1 MFNAWFNSALTFC
14 YMSEAQRFSERLKQS
29 MQAAGYELRPIVLE
43 REFNLRYWGRSVS
56 FQAVRRWLQG
66 EVIPTQ
72 DRLQVLAE
80 WLGVDAHWLR
90 FGEKLVVAVNERPA
104 QWNSKLAPEER
115 EAIEAFLALP
125 PDKRKLFGQ
134 LMKACGK

>member
-1 MFNAWFNSALTFC
+1 
-14 YMSEAQRFSERLKQS
+14 MSEAQRFSDRLKES
-29 MQAAGYELRPIVLE
+29 MRNAGYDIRPVIVE

-66 EVIPTQ
+66 EAIPTQ
-72 DRLQVLAE
+72 DRLQVLAD
-80 WLGVDAHWLR
+80 WLAVDPHWLR
-90 FGEKLVVAVNERPA
+90 FGEHIKLAEPLEPTYRTH
-104 QWNSKLAPEER
+104 SKLTPEER

-134 LMKACGK
+134 LMKACKQN

>member
-1 MFNAWFNSALTFC
+1 
-14 YMSEAQRFSERLKQS
+14 MSEAERFSERLRAS
-29 MQAAGYELRPIVLE
+29 MLAAGYDARPIVLE

-56 FQAVRRWLQG
+56 FQAVRRWLRG
-66 EVIPTQ
+66 EAVPTQ

-90 FGEKLVVAVNERPA
+90 FGEKLVVREKPA

>member
-1 MFNAWFNSALTFC
+1 
-14 YMSEAQRFSERLKQS
+14 MSEAKRFSERLKQS
-29 MQAAGYELRPIVLE
+29 MTDAGYELRPIVLE

-66 EVIPTQ
+66 EVVPTQ

-90 FGEKLVVAVNERPA
+90 FGERLTVAVNEKPA

>member
-1 MFNAWFNSALTFC
+1 
-14 YMSEAQRFSERLKQS
+14 MSEAKRFSERLKQS
-29 MQAAGYELRPIVLE
+29 MTDAGYEVRPVVLE
-43 REFNLRYWGRSVS
+43 REFNQRSWGRSVS

-66 EVIPTQ
+66 EAVPTQ

-80 WLGVDAHWLR
+80 WLGVDPHWLR
-90 FGEKLVVAVNERPA
+90 FGEKLSGSVQEQRAR
-104 QWNSKLAPEER
+104 WDSKITPEER

-134 LMKACGK
+134 LMKACGKG

>member
-1 MFNAWFNSALTFC
+1 MLT
-14 YMSEAQRFSERLKQS
+14 
-29 MQAAGYELRPIVLE
+29 AGYDARPIVLE

-56 FQAVRRWLQG
+56 FQAVRRWLRG
-66 EVIPTQ
+66 EAVPTQ

-134 LMKACGK
+134 LMKTCGK

>member
-1 MFNAWFNSALTFC
+1 
-14 YMSEAQRFSERLKQS
+14 MSEAKRFSERLKES
-29 MQAAGYELRPIVLE
+29 MRAAGYELRPVVLE

-56 FQAVRRWLQG
+56 FQAVRRWLRG
-66 EVIPTQ
+66 EVVPTQ

-90 FGEKLVVAVNERPA
+90 FGERLAVSANEKTT
-104 QWNSKLAPEER
+104 QWNSRLAPEER
-115 EAIEAFLALP
+115 EAIEAFLAMT

-134 LMKACGK
+134 LMKACLR

>member
-1 MFNAWFNSALTFC
+1 M
-14 YMSEAQRFSERLKQS
+14 
-29 MQAAGYELRPIVLE
+29 
-43 REFNLRYWGRSVS
+43 
-56 FQAVRRWLQG
+56 QAVRRWLQG

-80 WLGVDAHWLR
+80 WLDVDAHWLR
-90 FGEKLVVAVNERPA
+90 FGEKLVMAVNERPA

>member
-1 MFNAWFNSALTFC
+1 MN
-14 YMSEAQRFSERLKQS
+14 EAQMFTKRLRQA
-29 MQAAGYELRPIVLE
+29 MQDAGYEVRPVVLE

-66 EVIPTQ
+66 EAVPTQ

-80 WLGVDAHWLR
+80 WLCVDAHWLR
-90 FGEKLVVAVNERPA
+90 FGESLTVSVSEKPA

>member
-1 MFNAWFNSALTFC
+1 
-14 YMSEAQRFSERLKQS
+14 MSEAQRFSERLRSS
-29 MQAAGYELRPIVLE
+29 MLAAGYDARPIILE

-56 FQAVRRWLQG
+56 FQAVRRWLRG
-66 EVIPTQ
+66 EAVPTQ

>member
-1 MFNAWFNSALTFC
+1 
-14 YMSEAQRFSERLKQS
+14 MSEAQRFSERLRSS
-29 MQAAGYELRPIVLE
+29 MLAAGYDARPIILE

-56 FQAVRRWLQG
+56 FQAVRRWLRG
-66 EVIPTQ
+66 EAVPTQ

-90 FGEKLVVAVNERPA
+90 FGEKLVMAVNERPA

>member
-1 MFNAWFNSALTFC
+1 
-14 YMSEAQRFSERLKQS
+14 MSEAKRFSERLKES
-29 MQAAGYELRPIVLE
+29 MRAAGYELRPVVLE

-56 FQAVRRWLQG
+56 FQAVRRWLRG
-66 EVIPTQ
+66 EVVPTQ

-90 FGEKLVVAVNERPA
+90 FGERLTLTVQEKPA

-134 LMKACGK
+134 L

>member
-1 MFNAWFNSALTFC
+1 
-14 YMSEAQRFSERLKQS
+14 MSEAQRFSERLKSS
-29 MQAAGYELRPIVLE
+29 MLAAGYDARPIVLE

-56 FQAVRRWLQG
+56 FQAVRRWLRG
-66 EVIPTQ
+66 EAVPTQ

-125 PDKRKLFGQ
+125 PGKRKLFGQ

>member
-1 MFNAWFNSALTFC
+1 MT
-14 YMSEAQRFSERLKQS
+14 
-29 MQAAGYELRPIVLE
+29 AAGYELRPIVLE

-66 EVIPTQ
+66 EVVPTQ

-80 WLGVDAHWLR
+80 WLSVDAHWLR
-90 FGEKLVVAVNERPA
+90 FGERLTVAVNERPA

-134 LMKACGK
+134 LMKACGKG

>member
-1 MFNAWFNSALTFC
+1 
-14 YMSEAQRFSERLKQS
+14 MSEAQRFSERLKSS
-29 MQAAGYELRPIVLE
+29 MLAAGYDARPIVLE

-56 FQAVRRWLQG
+56 FQAVRRWLRG
-66 EVIPTQ
+66 EAVPTQ